1 MEKVRS
7 MPSRPPRKVSRRTLL
22 RTTSAA
28 ALAAIAGCPTKGR
41 DVSCCGGPSSASGP
55 SGADSTDQRL
65 AAATRKGVRLLPD
78 PSGLLELPAG
88 FSYRVLQRFGDP
100 LSDGYRVA
108 GRPDGMGAFAAP
120 DGSIVL
126 MRNHELTASHQ
137 DAAPYTPEQGAPPEA
152 HDPNGTGGVTRLVV
166 DPETLAVRSSNLVL
180 AGTYWN
186 CAGGLSPWGWLSCE
200 ETVEANHGYVF
211 LCPSDASRVVPARPI
226 RGYGRFRH
234 EAASVD
240 PATLIA
246 YLTEDQND
254 GCFYRFVPHAKD
266 KPFEGKLQ
274 ALRTMGEPG
283 FDTSPLVPGNA
294 LPIDWVD
301 VPNPDPE
308 DDSVRFQAQAAGAAI
323 FRRVE
328 GLWLAPDAAYF
339 CATTGGPIGH
349 GQIFRLRFGERPL
362 LDVIAASTDP
372 EVLDNPDN
380 ICVSPQGQLW
390 VAEDSLDGN
399 LLRKVTLD
407 GQIQPFARN
416 ARSSGEF
423 AGPCFSPDGRT
434 LFVNMQEDQ
443 LTLAIRGPFDQPLP
457 LSDIETAST
466 DTRTGRMIGGSAGL
480 ALLALAA
487 FAARRSRR

>member
-1 MEKVRS
+1 MTARS
-7 MPSRPPRKVSRRTLL
+7 PRTITRRTWL
-22 RTTSAA
+22 RATSAA
-28 ALAAIAGCPTKGR
+28 ALGAIAGCPGEGR
-41 DVSCCGGPSSASGP
+41 DVSCCGGPSSDAAG
-55 SGADSTDQRL
+55 QR
-65 AAATRKGVRLLPD
+65 ATAVKGTKGVRLVPD
-78 PSGLLELPAG
+78 PAGILDLPEG

-100 LSDGYRVA
+100 LSDGYRMA
-108 GRPDGMGAFAAP
+108 GRPDGMGAFAGP

-126 MRNHELTASHQ
+126 MRNHELMAGLQ
-137 DAAPYTPEQGAPPEA
+137 EVAPFTPQQGAPAEA
-152 HDPNGTGGVTRLVV
+152 YDPNATGGVTRLVV

-211 LCPSDASRVVPARPI
+211 VCPSDAERVAPARPI
-226 RGYGRFRH
+226 RAYGRFRH
-234 EAASVD
+234 EAAAVEA
-240 PATLIA
+240 ATSIA

-254 GCFYRFVPHAKD
+254 GCFYRFLPNGKD
-266 KPFEGKLQ
+266 TPFEGKLQ
-274 ALRTMGEPG
+274 ALRLMGEPG

-294 LPIDWVD
+294 LPVDWVD
-301 VPNPDPE
+301 VPNPDPD
-308 DDSVRFQAQAAGAAI
+308 DDSVRFQAQAAGAAT

-328 GLWLAPDAAYF
+328 GLWLGPDAAYF

-349 GQIFRLRFGERPL
+349 GQIFRLRFGQPSL
-362 LDVIAASTDP
+362 LDVITASTDP

-380 ICVSPQGQLW
+380 LCVSPHGQLW

-399 LLRKVTLD
+399 FLRRVTLE
-407 GQIQPFARN
+407 GQVQPFARN
-416 ARSSGEF
+416 VRSSGEF

-443 LTLAIRGPFDQPLP
+443 LTVAIRGPFDQPLP
-457 LSDIETAST
+457 LSDLDPASAGAG
-466 DTRTGRMIGGSAGL
+466 TGRTLGGSAGL

-487 FAARRSRR
+487 FTARRSRG

>member
-1 MEKVRS
+1 MVE
-7 MPSRPPRKVSRRTLL
+7 PAPPTLGRRNLL
-22 RTTSAA
+22 RASGAAALGALVGCPSTSRDASCCSGPGDSGGTTAAADDTTSAK
-28 ALAAIAGCPTKGR
+28 T
-41 DVSCCGGPSSASGP
+41 
-55 SGADSTDQRL
+55 
-65 AAATRKGVRLLPD
+65 VRLIPD
-78 PSGLLELPAG
+78 PEGILDLPPG

-100 LSDGYRVA
+100 LSDGYRMG
-108 GRPDGMGAFAAP
+108 GRPDAMGAFAGAN
-120 DGSIVL
+120 GSIVL
-126 MRNHELTASHQ
+126 MRNHELTAGHGESAPFTLEQ
-137 DAAPYTPEQGAPPEA
+137 GPPREAYDAA
-152 HDPNGTGGVTRLVV
+152 GTGGVTRVVV
-166 DPETLAVRSSNLVL
+166 DPDSLVVRSSNLVL

-186 CAGGLSPWGWLSCE
+186 CAGGISPWGWLSCE

-211 LCPSDASRVVPARPI
+211 LCPSDAERVAPARPI

-240 PATLIA
+240 PQTLIA

-254 GCFYRFVPHAKD
+254 GCFYRFVPDDSAA
-266 KPFEGKLQ
+266 PFTGKLQ
-274 ALRTMGEPG
+274 ALRLMGKPG
-283 FDTSPLVPGNA
+283 FDTSPLVPGTA

-301 VPNPDPE
+301 VPDADPD
-308 DDSVRFQAQAAGAAI
+308 DDSVRFQAQAAGAAL
-323 FRRVE
+323 FRRTE

-349 GQIFRLRFGERPL
+349 GQIFRLKLGERPV

-372 EVLDNPDN
+372 QVLDNPDN
-380 ICVSPQGQLW
+380 LCVSPHGQLY

-399 LLRKVTLD
+399 FLRRVSLD
-407 GQIQPFARN
+407 GEVLPFARN

-443 LTLAIRGPFDQPLP
+443 LTLAISGPFDQPLP
-457 LSDIETAST
+457 LSQRNRRDLEP
-466 DTRTGRMIGGSAGL
+466 RMAGLLGGPGL

-487 FAARRSRR
+487 LAARRF